1 MKELLEQMNSN
12 TDKLKEIRE
21 TIKKYQTQE
30 IYLSNENSR
39 LNKEI
44 KTLQANEKGS
54 ESAERFISKH
64 PGMEY
69 VGKAEGETKTCEGN
83 ILAMCNKC
91 NRSLEL
97 YVSNSGMGTV
107 IIGVCPKCEAE
118 INFTDYGIW

>member
-1 MKELLEQMNSN
+1 MKEFLEQMDSN
-12 TDKLKEIRE
+12 IDKLKEIRE
-21 TIKKYQTQE
+21 TIRKYQTQE
-30 IYLSNENSR
+30 IHLSKENGR

-54 ESAERFISKH
+54 QSAERFISKH

-97 YVSNSGMGTV
+97 YISNSVIGTV
-107 IIGVCPKCEAE
+107 TIGVCPECEAE
-118 INFTDYGIW
+118 INFTDYGAW